1 MRGAP
6 LSSFTAHDAAALG
19 GPEWLQTARRAA
31 FGRFAASP
39 LPTASEELWRYSRI
53 AELDLDDYTVASPG
67 RGRVPDGVQPILDA
81 IGPRSALIVAS
92 RPVGPV
98 ADGLTIGPGDG
109 DEPAPMGEV
118 SGEPDALV
126 ALNAAFVDLLTITVA
141 RGTVLGLPIVVVTW
155 VDVEGGAL
163 FPRTVVEMQR
173 GSDATII
180 EILASPDVASLV
192 VPVTE
197 VDLADGARLKYLTV
211 QVLGPRV
218 WQVGTQSSRLGRDA
232 DFVSYNVA
240 LGGDYARV
248 RSESVLAGSGGTS
261 RLLAMFFG
269 AARQMHD
276 FATVQT
282 HQGKHTT
289 SDLLF
294 KGAVANSSHS
304 VYRGVIRVEKGAA
317 GTNAYQT
324 NRNLVLDQGA
334 HADSV
339 PTLEIEENDVRC
351 SHASAVGPIDEEQRF
366 YLESRGVPT
375 DVADRLIVSGFLYD
389 VLERLPAPALI
400 PWLRATLEARLAEA
414 EQSEARQSQSEVAS

>member
-1 MRGAP
+1 
-6 LSSFTAHDAAALG
+6 
-19 GPEWLQTARRAA
+19 
-31 FGRFAASP
+31 
-39 LPTASEELWRYSRI
+39 
-53 AELDLDDYTVASPG
+53 
-67 RGRVPDGVQPILDA
+67 
-81 IGPRSALIVAS
+81 
-92 RPVGPV
+92 
-98 ADGLTIGPGDG
+98 
-109 DEPAPMGEV
+109 
-118 SGEPDALV
+118 
-126 ALNAAFVDLLTITVA
+126 
-141 RGTVLGLPIVVVTW
+141 
-155 VDVEGGAL
+155 
-163 FPRTVVEMQR
+163 
-173 GSDATII
+173 
-180 EILASPDVASLV
+180 
-192 VPVTE
+192 
-197 VDLADGARLKYLTV
+197 V

-218 WQVGTQSSRLGRDA
+218 WQIGVQASRLGRDA

-240 LGGDYARV
+240 LGGDYSRV

-276 FATVQT
+276 FATVQS
-282 HQGKHTT
+282 HQCKHTT

-324 NRNLVLDQGA
+324 NRNLVLGQGA

-375 DVADRLIVSGFLYD
+375 EVADRLIVSGFLYD

-400 PWLRATLEARLAEA
+400 PWLRATLETRLAEA
-414 EQSEARQSQSEVAS
+414 ERSERSESQPSEIGVSS